1 MVLGLILAYLGVLVG
16 IGLLSQ
22 RLARG
27 TGEDYFAASRGLGPF
42 VLLMSLV
49 GTHMTAFSILGA
61 SGESYLR
68 GMGVFALMASSS
80 ALVVPAVFFFVGL
93 PLWRLGKRHGYL
105 TQVQYFRARWD
116 SPGLGLLLFVVL
128 VALLVPYL
136 LIGVKGAGLT
146 LAQASGGSLPT
157 WAGSLLMSVVVL
169 AYVLTGGMRGTAW
182 VNVFQTV
189 VFLALG
195 GATFWVIARRGGGF
209 EALMGEVGR
218 AHPELLTWGGKIPLA
233 ELVSYMLIPLSAAMF
248 PHLFAHWLTAR
259 RAETFRLA
267 VVAYPF
273 CVAAVWLPSVL
284 LGLLARLDFPNLA
297 PAAASSVLVQMIGL
311 HAPPAM
317 AGVLTAGVF
326 VAVMA
331 STDSQVLALGN
342 MFTQDVVRRT
352 SMGQGM
358 SERRQVTVGRVFI
371 TLVVAA
377 AWLLSE
383 LVDRSIFRMGIW
395 CFTGFAGLF
404 PLVVAALYWRR
415 ASRQGAIA
423 SVATAALL
431 WVFFLARGWNAP
443 AYPLGPDGTLWGSGL
458 LPVTA
463 VVLGAAVA
471 LVAVSLAT
479 RPPRPEALRP
489 FFGGSAA

>member
-1 MVLGLILAYLGVLVG
+1 MVLTLIAAYLGVLIG
-16 IGLLSQ
+16 IGVLSQ
-22 RLARG
+22 RFARG
-27 TGEDYFAASRGLGPF
+27 TGEDYFVASRALGPF

-61 SGESYLR
+61 SGESYQR
-68 GMGVFALMASSS
+68 GIGVFALMASSS
-80 ALVVPAVFFFVGL
+80 ALVVPCVFFLIGL

-105 TQVQYFRARWD
+105 TQVQYFRARFD
-116 SPGLGLLLFVVL
+116 SPALGLLLFAVL

-146 LAQASGGSLPT
+146 LAQASGGTVPT
-157 WAGSLLMSVVVL
+157 WAGSLLMSAVVL
-169 AYVLTGGMRGTAW
+169 TYVLAGGMRGTAW

-189 VFLALG
+189 IFLALG

-209 EALMGEVGR
+209 EALMAEVGR
-218 AHPELLTWGGKIPLA
+218 SHPELLTWGGQIPVPELA
-233 ELVSYMLIPLSAAMF
+233 SYMLIPLSAAMF

-284 LGLLARLDFPNLA
+284 VGVLARLDFPELA
-297 PAAASSVLVQMIGL
+297 PAAASSVVVQMIGL
-311 HAPPAM
+311 HAPQTV
-317 AGVLTAGVF
+317 AGILTAGVF

-342 MFTQDVVRRT
+342 MFTQDVARPLGLGR
-352 SMGQGM
+352 SGG
-358 SERRQVTVGRVFI
+358 ERRQVALGRVFI
-371 TLVVAA
+371 TLVVLA
-377 AWLLSE
+377 AWVLSE

-404 PLVVAALYWRR
+404 PLVAAALYWKR
-415 ASRQGAIA
+415 ATRQGAIA
-423 SVATAALL
+423 SLATAAGL
-431 WVFFLARGWNAP
+431 WLFFLARGWNEP
-443 AYPLGPDGTLWGSGL
+443 SYSLLGTGL
-458 LPVTA
+458 LPVAA
-463 VVLGAAVA
+463 VVAGAV
-471 LVAVSLAT
+471 VVMVVVSLAT
-479 RPPRPEALRP
+479 PPPREQALRP
-489 FFGGSAA
+489 FFGGGA